1 MNQIEVKLPKEKET
15 QRKNAKVIENEKKD
29 VGEIKKVEQ

>member
-15 QRKNAKVIENEKKD
+15 KRKNVKVIENEKKD